1 MEDKLKLIQKTIRD
15 LIKFS
20 DKDEDLELD
29 VAFLM
34 ANNEDDIIDEFRK
47 MYYERKFSWINEI
60 DNKVAD
66 LLINIYGLYFD
77 EQTDIET
84 N

>member
-77 EQTDIET
+77 EKTDIET

>member
-1 MEDKLKLIQKTIRD
+1 MESNLKLIQKTLRD

-20 DKDEDLELD
+20 DDEEDSELD
-29 VAFLM
+29 VAFMLS
-34 ANNEDDIIDEFRK
+34 NYEDSYIDEVRK
-47 MYYERKFSWINEI
+47 IYYERKFNWLDGI
-60 DNKVAD
+60 DNKIAD

-77 EQTDIET
+77 EQTDTET

>member
-47 MYYERKFSWINEI
+47 MYYERKFSWVDEV
-60 DNKVAD
+60 DNKIAD

-77 EQTDIET
+77 EQTDSET

>member
-1 MEDKLKLIQKTIRD
+1 MEINLKLIQKTLRD

-20 DKDEDLELD
+20 DGEEDLDLD
-29 VAFLM
+29 VAFILS
-34 ANNEDDIIDEFRK
+34 NYEDSYIDEVRK
-47 MYYERKFSWINEI
+47 IYYERKFNWLDGI
-60 DNKVAD
+60 DNKIAD

-77 EQTDIET
+77 EQTDTET

>member
-1 MEDKLKLIQKTIRD
+1 MESNLKLIQKTLRD

-20 DKDEDLELD
+20 DGEEDLELD
-29 VAFLM
+29 VAFILS
-34 ANNEDDIIDEFRK
+34 NYEDSYIDEVRK
-47 MYYERKFSWINEI
+47 IYYERKFNWLDGI
-60 DNKVAD
+60 DNKIAD

-77 EQTDIET
+77 EQTDTET